1 MAARTYTTH
10 DIAEFCDVYPS
21 SVVHWINS
29 GKLKSYSTPGGH
41 HRVTREDLI
50 AFFAAF
56 KMPLPKELAARPMRV
71 MIVDDEA
78 EIVRVVE
85 RAFARHGGD
94 FETET
99 CGSGV
104 EALIRIGQA
113 PPDLVILD
121 LQMPNMGGAEA
132 AQALRKLPSFEKTP
146 IVALTA
152 VTKGALSPDLSVAG
166 FTAYLVK
173 PIGPARLRQYISDL
187 L

>member
-1 MAARTYTTH
+1 MDSEPTRRSNGSKPATTARIL
-10 DIAEFCDVYPS
+10 IADDDPS
-21 SVVHWINS
+21 S
-29 GKLKSYSTPGGH
+29 
-41 HRVTREDLI
+41 RELLRDIL
-50 AFFAAF
+50 
-56 KMPLPKELAARPMRV
+56 ESCGY
-71 MIVDDEA
+71 E
-78 EIVRVVE
+78 VVE
-85 RAFARHGGD
+85 AAD
-94 FETET
+94 
-99 CGSGV
+99 GV
-104 EALIRIGQA
+104 EVMEHAA
-113 PPDLVILD
+113 VFTPDLVILD